1 MTGSVRVALMG
12 LGQRGLQHLRC
23 LWTLQEQGLVRL
35 IALADAFEANLDTEK
50 IGSYVEGFRPEGIL
64 HTISFEALLELEPD
78 ALYVCIPP
86 NVHSGEVVRAA
97 EAGLHLF
104 IEKPMSLYLDE
115 ALEMEAAIGASGA
128 LCTVGFQQRFDGR
141 HEAVHQLLREGRR
154 PLMASYTYHGALE
167 GHNVKHH
174 QTELEGGPGNRVWTA
189 NRAWSGMTVVE
200 GGIHLLDTWR
210 YWFGDVEWVQANYQ
224 HRPEDDVHDGADNPY
239 TYTALFGFAG
249 GAVGTMTLSR
259 LRKVYADHMDHQ
271 VLWTEG
277 RAEIC
282 REGVTVYQ
290 YEGPYPPSQPP
301 TREAVT
307 RIVGEGQGGGGQGG
321 DGTFAIS
328 QVFAQAVA
336 EGRPELIRS
345 PFGDAMNSLAAVI
358 GANVSDELGGERV
371 DIDQLLRAERYA
383 AFRRKPS

>member
-1 MTGSVRVALMG
+1 MTGPVRVALMG
-12 LGQRGLQHLRC
+12 LGQRGLQHLKS
-23 LWTLQEQGLVRL
+23 LWTLQEQGVVRL
-35 IALADAFEANLDTEK
+35 VALADAFDANLDTQK
-50 IGSYVEGFRPEGIL
+50 IRNYVQGFQPDGIL
-64 HTISFEALLELEPD
+64 HTTDFGALMGREPV

-104 IEKPMSLYLDE
+104 VEKPMSLYLDE
-115 ALEMEAAIGASGA
+115 ALEMEAAIGASGVLSTA
-128 LCTVGFQQRFDGR
+128 GFQQRFDGR
-141 HEAVHQLLREGRR
+141 HEAVHGLLRAGRR
-154 PLMASYTYHGALE
+154 PLMACYTYHGPLE

-174 QTELEGGPGNRVWTA
+174 QTELHGGPGNRVWTA

-200 GGIHLLDTWR
+200 GGIHLLDLWR
-210 YWFGDVEWVQANYQ
+210 YWFGDVEWVQAHYQ
-224 HRPEDDVHDGADNPY
+224 HRPEDDVHDEADNPY
-239 TYTALFGFAG
+239 SYSALFGFAC
-249 GAVGTMTLSR
+249 GAIGTMTLSR

-277 RAEIC
+277 RAEISH
-282 REGVTVYQ
+282 EGVTAYH
-290 YEGPYPPSQPP
+290 YNGPYPPPQRPP
-301 TREAVT
+301 LGAVT
-307 RIVGEGQGGGGQGG
+307 ETLYEGRGG
-321 DGTFAIS
+321 DDTFVISRVFTQAI
-328 QVFAQAVA
+328 A

-371 DIDQLLRAERYA
+371 DLEELLRAEKFA